1 MQQRKYESWVK
12 KIEEI
17 KQLVEFR
24 QHTNTAFEEKMQFS
38 CFPVLP
44 GSAGAQVI
52 WCGTVKYL
60 LIAYFLGN
68 ISAKISKFDQSCV
81 KPKVGRFETEEERK
95 RKEPPQYVT
104 NHPGQSSLLLL
115 AGRVLAKVRWRS
127 VAGD

>member
-24 QHTNTAFEEKMQFS
+24 QYTNTTFDGKMQFS

-52 WCGTVKYL
+52 WCGAVKCL
-60 LIAYFLGN
+60 LIAYFLDN
-68 ISAKISKFDQSCV
+68 ISAKISKFDQSYI
-81 KPKVGRFETEEERK
+81 KPKVGRFEAEEERK
-95 RKEPPQYVT
+95 RKEPPQSVT
-104 NHPGQSSLLLL
+104 NQPGQSSLP
-115 AGRVLAKVRWRS
+115 S
-127 VAGD
+127 YP